1 MELNLSRFLR
11 ANLFVSFSN
20 VLVGLLNWY
29 FIYFL
34 LQNFNQGI
42 SNDII
47 SFTSLFLLLTIPA
60 SILNLILIKSGEQ
73 FLTSIKNN
81 KIVVLVILLVY
92 LTSVFVLCLIYGLK
106 ANQAILMC
114 ILVILILIA
123 YIYKS
128 LLQYHLEYLKL
139 ILISIAEVILKI
151 LVVVFTFKSISYS
164 GYLSLIFQY
173 IIAAFGS
180 FLIYTKYIPKEFKN
194 IKNDLKI
201 GFQTILTTSIFT
213 ILLGIN
219 INIDSIIGNL
229 ALNTIDFNSYLKYTQ
244 ISKILLFICLS
255 LNMILLSYL
264 EKNNLGLSR
273 IKLTIYTS
281 LIQLFLTLSSIIGL
295 FIFDSI
301 IVNIFGISNYS
312 SSYAYTLLIS
322 TGVFILSTTF
332 MTYFVL
338 KENWKKLLILTICMS
353 VIQIILYLNSHTLE
367 SFIQVNLIISSI
379 FFFLVIILNFSK
391 IFDLSLKFKRN
402 YLYSKIQNF

>member
-151 LVVVFTFKSISYS
+151 LVLVFTFKSISYS

-180 FLIYTKYIPKEFKN
+180 FLIYSKYIPIEFKN
-194 IKNDLKI
+194 LKNDFKI

-229 ALNTIDFNSYLKYTQ
+229 ALNTFDFNSYLKYTQ

-255 LNMILLSYL
+255 LNMILLSFL

-273 IKLTIYTS
+273 ITLTIYTS

-295 FIFDSI
+295 FIFEPI
-301 IVNIFGISNYS
+301 IIKIFGISNYS
-312 SSYAYTLLIS
+312 RSYAYILLVS
-322 TGVFILSTTF
+322 TGLFIISTTF
-332 MTYFVL
+332 MSYLVL
-338 KENWKKLLILTICMS
+338 KNQWMKLMVLTIYMS
-353 VIQIILYLNSHTLE
+353 FIQLILYLNSHTLD
-367 SFIQVNLIISSI
+367 SFIGVNLIAS
-379 FFFLVIILNFSK
+379 IILISLVVLLNLSK
-391 IFDLSLKFKRN
+391 INDLKLNFRRN
-402 YLYSKIQNF
+402 F